1 VNNTPENIPQI
12 EVIQEKV
19 DTNTD
24 QQKVD
29 ASLIQQEEAQPENP
43 NWKAYREQMKKTRE
57 EKRLAEKR
65 AEEKEAEAAA
75 LRAAMEAA
83 FSKQPNNYLGGSTN
97 LVDNSAF
104 QYEETEEQRIEKKV
118 NAALA
123 AREAAIE
130 KERREKEQRE
140 YPQRLNQTYPDFEK
154 IVTDENFDYL
164 EYHYPEIVR
173 PLKRLGEGF
182 DTWSD
187 VYHAI
192 KKFVPNSTTAKKEA
206 QRAEINQNKPKSM
219 SGSTM
224 TPSGESVS
232 SARLTAERRAENW
245 SRMQKS
251 LKGLS

>member
-1 VNNTPENIPQI
+1 MNNNENIPQT

-19 DTNTD
+19 EPPTQDNVVQTTENT
-24 QQKVD
+24 
-29 ASLIQQEEAQPENP
+29 EAQPENP

-83 FSKQPNNYLGGSTN
+83 FSKQQTQNTQAYYQNDYQ
-97 LVDNSAF
+97 D
-104 QYEETEEQRIEKKV
+104 ETEEQRIEKKV

-130 KERREKEQRE
+130 MERREKEQRE

-182 DTWSD
+182 ETWSD

-192 KKFVPNSTTAKKEA
+192 KKFVPNAMTAKKEA

-219 SGSTM
+219 SSSTM
-224 TPSGESVS
+224 TPSGENIS
-232 SARLTAERRAENW
+232 SSRLTAERRAANW
-245 SRMQKS
+245 ERMQKS

>member
-1 VNNTPENIPQI
+1 VNNTPENIPQP
-12 EVIQEKV
+12 EVIQEKIEQITQDNV
-19 DTNTD
+19 VQTTENT
-24 QQKVD
+24 
-29 ASLIQQEEAQPENP
+29 EAQTENP

-57 EKRLAEKR
+57 EKRIAEKR

-83 FSKQPNNYLGGSTN
+83 FSKQQTQNTQ
-97 LVDNSAF
+97 
-104 QYEETEEQRIEKKV
+104 QYYQNDYQEETEEQRIEKKV
-118 NAALA
+118 AQALA
-123 AREAAIE
+123 AREAAAE
-130 KERREKEQRE
+130 KARMEREQRE
-140 YPQRLNQTYPDFEK
+140 YPQRLQQTYPDFDK
-154 IVTDENFDYL
+154 VVTDENFDYL
-164 EYHYPEIVR
+164 EYHYPEVIR

-206 QRAEINQNKPKSM
+206 HRADINQNKPKSM
-219 SGSTM
+219 SSSTM
-224 TPSGESVS
+224 TPTGENVS

-245 SRMQKS
+245 ARMQRS

>member
-1 VNNTPENIPQI
+1 MNSTPENIPQI

-29 ASLIQQEEAQPENP
+29 ANLIQQEEAQPENP

-83 FSKQPNNYLGGSTN
+83 FSKQQTQNTQAYYQNDYQ
-97 LVDNSAF
+97 D
-104 QYEETEEQRIEKKV
+104 ETEEQRIEKKV
-118 NAALA
+118 NAVIA
-123 AREAAIE
+123 AREAAAE
-130 KERREKEQRE
+130 KARIEKEQRE
-140 YPQRLNQTYPDFEK
+140 YPQRLNQAFPDFEK
-154 IVTDENFDYL
+154 VVTDENFDYL

-206 QRAEINQNKPKSM
+206 QRADINQNKPKSI
-219 SGSTM
+219 SSANM
-224 TPSGESVS
+224 TPSGENVS

-245 SRMQKS
+245 QRMQRS